1 MKSVGRGRMKTWTSK
16 NTGRGPTTYS
26 SGNAPYAQSLLC
38 LKLERLTVLGVI
50 RVCRQAQ
57 GGSTVVAFEAAT
69 VEELA
74 LGTQPLHHVDP
85 LLAEIAHVAA
95 PQVLRELL
103 LDGALWGGRG
113 HVRAVAQAHLRE
125 ADAQPSWAVRVTL
138 TEPCCDAH
146 SASGFPEEQ
155 PHDCSERLQ

>member
-1 MKSVGRGRMKTWTSK
+1 MERVGRGRMKH
-16 NTGRGPTTYS
+16 GPIRTQ
-26 SGNAPYAQSLLC
+26 AEALRPDQVAMCPKLSLVY

-74 LGTQPLHHVDP
+74 LSTQPLHHVDP
-85 LLAEIAHVAA
+85 LLAEITRVAA

-113 HVRAVAQAHLRE
+113 
-125 ADAQPSWAVRVTL
+125 DT
-138 TEPCCDAH
+138 
-146 SASGFPEEQ
+146 
-155 PHDCSERLQ
+155 